1 MVMKNKLNYFD
12 EKTIEAL
19 KPFHSV
25 LENMPKE
32 AFQILVNGLFKMK
45 QFGVSDFGYR
55 IIDKDGYSGVFST
68 SYNWS
73 LLKQDEEFCKIF
85 AINST

>member
-1 MVMKNKLNYFD
+1 MKNKLNYFD

-19 KPFHSV
+19 KPCHSV

-32 AFQILVNGLFKMK
+32 AFQILVNALFKMK
-45 QFGVSDFGYR
+45 QFRVSDFGYR
-55 IIDKDGYSGVFST
+55 TIDKDGYSGVFST